1 MKKYS
6 LFVMLYIILYVPA
19 AVDHFISS
27 WVKATPIFGIV
38 AFVMASLAGFVT
50 AAFRLSD
57 PSIVRRIKRVVRKVF
72 CPNKVKKDWWQL
84 STEYGVPI
92 L

>member
-6 LFVMLYIILYVPA
+6 LFVIFYIVLYVPA

-27 WVKATPIFGIV
+27 WVKATPLFGII

-57 PSIVRRIKRVVRKVF
+57 PSIVRRVKRTVRKAF
-72 CPNKVKKDWWQL
+72 CPKKVKREWWEM
-84 STEYGVPI
+84 S
-92 L
+92 